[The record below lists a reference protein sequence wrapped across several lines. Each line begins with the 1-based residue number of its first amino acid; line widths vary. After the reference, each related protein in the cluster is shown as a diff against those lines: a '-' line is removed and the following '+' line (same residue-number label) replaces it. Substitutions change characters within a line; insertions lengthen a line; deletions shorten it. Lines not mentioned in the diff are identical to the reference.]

1 MCVSFHEHLRGGQ
14 IRAIRRDYFLAI
26 YTKSPRF
33 LRTFA
38 AGKNQIMTS
47 KGSNK
52 HTLRWILIVLLAIA
66 LWGVFAWVYFYGYF
80 GGFTKVKPID
90 TEEFAK
96 YAGDIS
102 DITIPDSVRVIGLGE
117 ATHGNVEFQQLKLD
131 VFKLMV
137 EKYGVRAFALE
148 GDYGGCEAVNRYIHG
163 GPGTAQEA
171 AAAIGFPI
179 YRTKEMAQLIDWMRN
194 YNATAKE
201 GEDLRFYGFDMQ
213 LYECSYQYLLEAA
226 KTFAVPTVELE
237 KLWDK
242 SEGKYSASFT
252 ADQKAKVIEK
262 VKQDLL
268 QLNDSTTVQAV
279 HFADMLLQNIAVGKV
294 MDDGSKGIALRDSL
308 MFVNTHWIMEQEEAR
323 GNECIFISG
332 HNGHIERRHDY
343 GTIGKAM
350 GALLANELGK
360 AYFAIG
366 TDFYKATVSLP
377 KGKSGKRRNHTFFSK
392 DPLAEAAKQCGYE
405 TCWLDFSRISDS
417 TTLKHQ
423 ITEYTW
429 MGDVGEGYSPLMA
442 IFPQAYR
449 DWVSPTLLYDG
460 VILVTEAQPIVV
472 LHTTEP

>member
-1 MCVSFHEHLRGGQ
+1 MS
-14 IRAIRRDYFLAI
+14 IR
-26 YTKSPRF
+26 TKKKYS
-33 LRTFA
+33 
-38 AGKNQIMTS
+38 
-47 KGSNK
+47 
-52 HTLRWILIVLLAIA
+52 LRWILIVLLAIA
-66 LWGVFAWVYFYGYF
+66 LWGVVAFVYFYGYF

-90 TEEFAK
+90 TEEFSK
-96 YAGDIS
+96 CAGNVS
-102 DITIPDSVRVIGLGE
+102 DITIPDSVRIIALGE
-117 ATHGNVEFQQLKLD
+117 ATHGNIEFQQLKLD

-163 GPGTAQEA
+163 GAGTAQEA
-171 AAAIGFPI
+171 VAAIGFHI
-179 YRTKEMAQLIDWMRN
+179 YRTEQMAQLIEWMRQ

-213 LYECSYQYLLEAA
+213 IYENNYKYLLEAA
-226 KTFAVPTVELE
+226 KTYAVPTSELE

-242 SEGKYSASFT
+242 SEDKYSASFT

-262 VKQDLL
+262 VRQDLL
-268 QLNDSTTVQAV
+268 QLNDSTTAQAV
-279 HFADMLLQNIAVGKV
+279 HFADILLQNIALGKV
-294 MDDGSKGIALRDSL
+294 INDMSKGNALRDSL
-308 MFVNTHWIMEQEEAR
+308 MFVNTHWIMKQEETR
-323 GNECIFISG
+323 GNRCIFISA

-392 DPLAEAAKQCGYE
+392 DPLAEAAKKCGYE
-405 TCWLDFSRISDS
+405 TCWFDFSRIPDS

>member
-1 MCVSFHEHLRGGQ
+1 
-14 IRAIRRDYFLAI
+14 
-26 YTKSPRF
+26 
-33 LRTFA
+33 
-38 AGKNQIMTS
+38 MTN

-52 HTLRWILIVLLAIA
+52 HILRWVLIVLLAIA
-66 LWGVFAWVYFYGYF
+66 LWGAVAVIYFYGYF
-80 GGFTKVKPID
+80 GGFKKVKPID

-96 YAGDIS
+96 CAGNIS
-102 DITIPDSVRVIGLGE
+102 DITIPDSVRIIALGE
-117 ATHGNVEFQQLKLD
+117 ATHGNAEFQQLKLD

-163 GPGTAQEA
+163 GPGTAQKA

-179 YRTKEMAQLIDWMRN
+179 YRTKEMAQLIDWMRK
-194 YNATAKE
+194 YNTTAKE

-213 LYECSYQYLLEAA
+213 LYENNYKYLLEAA

-242 SEGKYSASFT
+242 SEDKYSASYT

-262 VKQDLL
+262 VRQDLL
-268 QLNDSTTVQAV
+268 QLNDSTTAQAV
-279 HFADMLLQNIAVGKV
+279 HFANILLQNIALGKV
-294 MDDGSKGIALRDSL
+294 FDDMSKGNALRDSL

-377 KGKSGKRRNHTFFSK
+377 KGKRGKRSNHTFFSK
-392 DPLAEAAKQCGYE
+392 DPLAEAAKKCGYE
-405 TCWLDFSRISDS
+405 TCWLDFASVPESSTLSSRLS
-417 TTLKHQ
+417 
-423 ITEYTW
+423 EYTW
-429 MGDVGEGYSPLMA
+429 LGDVGEGYSPLMA
-442 IFPQAYR
+442 IFPQSYR
-449 DWVSPTLLYDG
+449 DWDCPATLYNG
-460 VILVTEAQPIVV
+460 MIFVTNAHPILVRKE
-472 LHTTEP
+472 

>member
-1 MCVSFHEHLRGGQ
+1 MPPE
-14 IRAIRRDYFLAI
+14 
-26 YTKSPRF
+26 
-33 LRTFA
+33 
-38 AGKNQIMTS
+38 KNQIMTS

-52 HTLRWILIVLLAIA
+52 HTLRWVLIVLLAIA

-163 GPGTAQEA
+163 GSGTAQEA

-213 LYECSYQYLLEAA
+213 LYENNYKYLLEAA
-226 KTFAVPTVELE
+226 KTYEVPTTELE

-242 SEGKYSASFT
+242 SEGKYSASIT

-268 QLNDSTTVQAV
+268 QLNDSTAAQAV

-294 MDDGSKGIALRDSL
+294 IDNMLNGNVLRDSL
-308 MFVNTHWIMEQEEAR
+308 MFVNTHWIMGQEEAR
-323 GNECIFISG
+323 GNKCVFISG
-332 HNGHIERRHDY
+332 HNGHIQRVHDY
-343 GTIGKAM
+343 GKDGKAM
-350 GALLANELGK
+350 GALLSDELGE

-366 TDFYKATVSLP
+366 TDFYKAKVSLP
-377 KGKSGKRRNHTFFSK
+377 KGKSGKRSNHTFFSK
-392 DPLAEAAKQCGYE
+392 DPLSNAAKQCGYKI
-405 TCWLDFSRISDS
+405 CWLDFSRIPDGS
-417 TTLKHQ
+417 TLKHQ
-423 ITEYTW
+423 ITDYTW

-442 IFPQAYR
+442 VLPQSYR
-449 DWVSPTLLYDG
+449 DWVSPKSLYDG
-460 VILVTEAQPIVV
+460 VIFVTDAHPIAV
-472 LHTTEP
+472 LKETEP

>member
-1 MCVSFHEHLRGGQ
+1 
-14 IRAIRRDYFLAI
+14 
-26 YTKSPRF
+26 
-33 LRTFA
+33 
-38 AGKNQIMTS
+38 MTN
-47 KGSNK
+47 KGSKK
-52 HTLRWILIVLLAIA
+52 HALRWILLTLFFGGIIVLC
-66 LWGVFAWVYFYGYF
+66 FYAYF
-80 GGFTKVKPID
+80 GGFGKVKPID
-90 TEEFAK
+90 TKEFAM
-96 YAGDIS
+96 YAGGVS
-102 DITIPDSVRVIGLGE
+102 DITIPDSVRIIGLGE

-137 EKYGVRAFALE
+137 EKYSVRAFALE

-213 LYECSYQYLLEAA
+213 LYENSYKYLLEAA
-226 KTFAVPTVELE
+226 KIFAIPTVELE

-242 SEGKYSASFT
+242 SEGKYSASIT
-252 ADQKAKVIEK
+252 VDQKAKVIEK

-366 TDFYKATVSLP
+366 TDFYKAKVSLP
-377 KGKSGKRRNHTFFSK
+377 KGKSGKRSNHTFFSK
-392 DPLAEAAKQCGYE
+392 DPLSNAAKQCGYKI
-405 TCWLDFSRISDS
+405 CWLDFSRIPDGS
-417 TTLKHQ
+417 TLKHQ
-423 ITEYTW
+423 ITDYTW

-442 IFPQAYR
+442 VLPQSYR

-472 LHTTEP
+472 LQTTEA

>member
-1 MCVSFHEHLRGGQ
+1 
-14 IRAIRRDYFLAI
+14 
-26 YTKSPRF
+26 
-33 LRTFA
+33 
-38 AGKNQIMTS
+38 MTS

-163 GPGTAQEA
+163 DPSTAQEA

-213 LYECSYQYLLEAA
+213 LYENNYKYLLEAA
-226 KTFAVPTVELE
+226 KTFAIPTVELE

-294 MDDGSKGIALRDSL
+294 IDNMLNGNVLRDSL
-308 MFVNTHWIMEQEEAR
+308 MFVNTHWIMGQEEAR
-323 GNECIFISG
+323 GNKCVFISG
-332 HNGHIERRHDY
+332 HNGHIQRVHDY
-343 GTIGKAM
+343 GKDGKAM
-350 GALLANELGK
+350 GALLSDELGE

-366 TDFYKATVSLP
+366 TDFYKAKVSLP
-377 KGKSGKRRNHTFFSK
+377 KGKSGKRSNHTFFSK
-392 DPLAEAAKQCGYE
+392 DPLSNAAKQCGYKI
-405 TCWLDFSRISDS
+405 CWLDFSRIPDGS
-417 TTLKHQ
+417 TLKHQ
-423 ITEYTW
+423 ITDYTW

-442 IFPQAYR
+442 FLPMSYR
-449 DWVSPTLLYDG
+449 DWVSPKSLYDG
-460 VILVTEAQPIVV
+460 VIIVSNAHPIVV
-472 LHTTEP
+472 LQTTEP

>member
-1 MCVSFHEHLRGGQ
+1 MR
-14 IRAIRRDYFLAI
+14 I
-26 YTKSPRF
+26 
-33 LRTFA
+33 FA
-38 AGKNQIMTS
+38 AGKNQFMTS

-52 HTLRWILIVLLAIA
+52 LTFRWILLILIFGGIFIL
-66 LWGVFAWVYFYGYF
+66 YFYAYF
-80 GGFTKVKPID
+80 GGFKKVKPID
-90 TEEFAK
+90 TEKFAK
-96 YAGDIS
+96 CAGNIS
-102 DITIPDSVRVIGLGE
+102 DITIPDSVRIIGLGE

-171 AAAIGFPI
+171 AASIGFPI
-179 YRTKEMAQLIDWMRN
+179 YRTREMAQLIDWMRN

-201 GEDLRFYGFDMQ
+201 GKDLRFYGFDMQ

-226 KTFAVPTVELE
+226 KTFAIPTVELE

-252 ADQKAKVIEK
+252 ADQKAKVIEE
-262 VKQDLL
+262 VRQELL
-268 QLNDSTTVQAV
+268 QLNDSTTAQAV

-294 MDDGSKGIALRDSL
+294 MDNMSKGIALRDSL
-308 MFVNTHWIMEQEEAR
+308 MFVNTHWIMEQEAFR

-332 HNGHIERRHDY
+332 HNGHIQRVHDY
-343 GTIGKAM
+343 GTDGKAM
-350 GALLANELGK
+350 GARLANELGK
-360 AYFAIG
+360 AYFVIG
-366 TDFYKATVSLP
+366 TDFYKARVSLP
-377 KGKSGKRRNHTFFSK
+377 KGKSGKRSNHTFFSK

-405 TCWLDFSRISDS
+405 ICWLDFSRIPDG

-423 ITEYTW
+423 ITDYTW

-442 IFPQAYR
+442 ILPMSYR
-449 DWVSPTLLYDG
+449 DWVSPKSLYDG
-460 VILVTEAQPIVV
+460 VIIVSNAHPIVV
-472 LHTTEP
+472 LQTTEP

>member
-1 MCVSFHEHLRGGQ
+1 
-14 IRAIRRDYFLAI
+14 
-26 YTKSPRF
+26 
-33 LRTFA
+33 
-38 AGKNQIMTS
+38 
-47 KGSNK
+47 
-52 HTLRWILIVLLAIA
+52 
-66 LWGVFAWVYFYGYF
+66 
-80 GGFTKVKPID
+80 
-90 TEEFAK
+90 
-96 YAGDIS
+96 
-102 DITIPDSVRVIGLGE
+102 
-117 ATHGNVEFQQLKLD
+117 
-131 VFKLMV
+131 
-137 EKYGVRAFALE
+137 
-148 GDYGGCEAVNRYIHG
+148 
-163 GPGTAQEA
+163 
-171 AAAIGFPI
+171 
-179 YRTKEMAQLIDWMRN
+179 MAQLIDWMRK

-201 GEDLRFYGFDMQ
+201 GEDLCFYGFDMQ
-213 LYECSYQYLLEAA
+213 IYENNYKYLLEAA
-226 KTFAVPTVELE
+226 KTYEVPTTELE

-242 SEGKYSASFT
+242 SEGKYSASIT
-252 ADQKAKVIEK
+252 ADHKAKVIEK

-392 DPLAEAAKQCGYE
+392 DPLAEAAKKCGYE
-405 TCWLDFSRISDS
+405 TCWLDFSRIPDS

-442 IFPQAYR
+442 VLPQSYS
-449 DWVSPTLLYDG
+449 DWVSPKSLYDG

-472 LHTTEP
+472 LQTTEP

>member
-1 MCVSFHEHLRGGQ
+1 MPPE
-14 IRAIRRDYFLAI
+14 
-26 YTKSPRF
+26 
-33 LRTFA
+33 
-38 AGKNQIMTS
+38 KNQIMTS

-102 DITIPDSVRVIGLGE
+102 DITIPDFVRVIGLGE

-213 LYECSYQYLLEAA
+213 LYERSYQYLLEAA

-242 SEGKYSASFT
+242 SEGKYSASIT

-262 VKQDLL
+262 VKQALL

-392 DPLAEAAKQCGYE
+392 DPLAEAAKKCGYE
-405 TCWLDFSRISDS
+405 TCWLDFSRIPDS

-460 VILVTEAQPIVV
+460 VIFVTDTHPIAV
-472 LHTTEP
+472 LKETEQ

>member
-1 MCVSFHEHLRGGQ
+1 
-14 IRAIRRDYFLAI
+14 
-26 YTKSPRF
+26 
-33 LRTFA
+33 
-38 AGKNQIMTS
+38 MTS

-52 HTLRWILIVLLAIA
+52 HTLRWILLMLIFGGIVVL
-66 LWGVFAWVYFYGYF
+66 YFYGYF
-80 GGFTKVKPID
+80 GGFTKVKPVD
-90 TEEFAK
+90 TEEFSK
-96 YAGDIS
+96 CAGNIS
-102 DITIPDSVRVIGLGE
+102 EITIPDSVRIIGLGE
-117 ATHGNVEFQQLKLD
+117 ATHGNAEFQQLKLD

-137 EKYGVRAFALE
+137 EKYSVRAFALE

-213 LYECSYQYLLEAA
+213 LYENNYKYLLEAA
-226 KTFAVPTVELE
+226 KTYEVPTTELE

-242 SEGKYSASFT
+242 SEGKYSASIT

-262 VKQDLL
+262 VKRALL
-268 QLNDSTTVQAV
+268 QLNDSTTAQAV

-294 MDDGSKGIALRDSL
+294 IDNMLNGNVLRDSL

-392 DPLAEAAKQCGYE
+392 DPLAEAAKKCGYE
-405 TCWLDFSRISDS
+405 TCWLDFSRIPDS

-442 IFPQAYR
+442 VLPQSYR

-472 LHTTEP
+472 IQTTEP

>member
-1 MCVSFHEHLRGGQ
+1 M
-14 IRAIRRDYFLAI
+14 
-26 YTKSPRF
+26 
-33 LRTFA
+33 
-38 AGKNQIMTS
+38 KNN
-47 KGSNK
+47 GSNK
-52 HTLRWILIVLLAIA
+52 HIVRWILLVLSIVLFFG
-66 LWGVFAWVYFYGYF
+66 GVCTLFLYAWV
-80 GGFTKVKPID
+80 GGFNKVKPID
-90 TEEFAK
+90 TKEFAM

-102 DITIPDSVRVIGLGE
+102 GITIPDSVRVIALGE

-137 EKYGVRAFALE
+137 GKYGVRAFALE
-148 GDYGGCEAVNRYIHG
+148 GDYGGCETVNRYIHG
-163 GPGTAQEA
+163 GDGTAEEA

-179 YRTKEMAQLIDWMRN
+179 YRTKEMAQLIDWMRK

-201 GEDLRFYGFDMQ
+201 GEDLCFYGFDMQ
-213 LYECSYQYLLEAA
+213 IYENNYKYLLEAA
-226 KTFAVPTVELE
+226 KTYEVPTTELE

-252 ADQKAKVIEK
+252 ADQKAKVIET

-268 QLNDSTTVQAV
+268 QLNDSTTAQAV
-279 HFADMLLQNIAVGKV
+279 HFADMLLQNIALGKV
-294 MDDGSKGIALRDSL
+294 IDDMSKGNALRDSL
-308 MFVNTHWIMEQEEAR
+308 MFVNTHWIMEQEEAC
-323 GNECIFISG
+323 GNGCIFVSA

-377 KGKSGKRRNHTFFSK
+377 KGKSGNRRNHTFFSK
-392 DPLAEAAKQCGYE
+392 DPLAEAAKKCGYE
-405 TCWLDFSRISDS
+405 TCWLDFSRIPDS

-472 LHTTEP
+472 LQTTEP

>member
-1 MCVSFHEHLRGGQ
+1 MPPE
-14 IRAIRRDYFLAI
+14 
-26 YTKSPRF
+26 
-33 LRTFA
+33 
-38 AGKNQIMTS
+38 KNQIMTS

-52 HTLRWILIVLLAIA
+52 HTLRWIPIA

-96 YAGDIS
+96 YSGDIS

-179 YRTKEMAQLIDWMRN
+179 YRTKEMVQLIDWMRK
-194 YNATAKE
+194 YNSTAKE

-237 KLWDK
+237 KLW
-242 SEGKYSASFT
+242 E
-252 ADQKAKVIEK
+252 KVIEK

-405 TCWLDFSRISDS
+405 TCWLDFSRISDG

-423 ITEYTW
+423 ITDYTW

-442 IFPQAYR
+442 VLPQSYR